1 MKLKYIL
8 KKKDECKNRCE
19 SAGFCLFFFRKK
31 ERKMQKKLSNII
43 RKAAFF
49 MIPITSAICYAGISD
64 DVYASSVKSRL
75 VRPEQ
80 PANIP
85 LMYVTFC
92 VSSGVKSKLV
102 RLEQPANM

>member
-1 MKLKYIL
+1 MSTNLKVVPVVRL
-8 KKKDECKNRCE
+8 VREEQLENME
-19 SAGFCLFFFRKK
+19 FMLATFC
-31 ERKMQKKLSNII
+31 
-43 RKAAFF
+43 
-49 MIPITSAICYAGISD
+49 
-64 DVYASSVKSRL
+64 VSSGVKSRL